1 MSTIHVIQG
10 GSAAESLRDALAQA
24 GRDEHVVGLLDD
36 LAVGPLQG
44 VDETPDTRAAFWQHV
59 LGDQIPD
66 WHAQIEAELA
76 RLDALAA
83 DSGQVVVW
91 HAPSVGDKLLLRRV
105 AYHLRNVPQR
115 LNEVRMSP
123 ADLDAP
129 ARAALTRT
137 DQACATGMF
146 PPAAFARKR
155 PVAAPISV
163 LRIGR
168 LALEWQEAKHLNAE
182 LRYWVSNTIKSGHY
196 TDLDALILA
205 HAEAG
210 WPRATARRQH
220 HGRRRPRRA
229 VRQRFDRVVALPRT
243 GGSRPPRA
251 AGRRAGRPLFH
262 AGARG
267 SVRPL
272 TSLHLLFRPLSHSTM
287 ARTRA
292 PDHES
297 QREQILDLAAEK
309 FAQTSYP
316 STSMSDLATAS
327 GTSKARLYHY
337 YESKEAILFDLLD
350 RYTKRLMLIIA
361 EVEGASQRR
370 GLSERDAFAELVRAF
385 LAEYETSHSR
395 HVALLNDVKYLED
408 AQREIVLDRQRD
420 IVAAFARQ
428 LARAYPDRISKENQT
443 SVTMMVFGMINW
455 TFTWLKPGGR
465 LGYRDFAEQVIDLM
479 ERGLSGTA

>member
-1 MSTIHVIQG
+1 
-10 GSAAESLRDALAQA
+10 
-24 GRDEHVVGLLDD
+24 
-36 LAVGPLQG
+36 
-44 VDETPDTRAAFWQHV
+44 
-59 LGDQIPD
+59 
-66 WHAQIEAELA
+66 
-76 RLDALAA
+76 
-83 DSGQVVVW
+83 
-91 HAPSVGDKLLLRRV
+91 
-105 AYHLRNVPQR
+105 
-115 LNEVRMSP
+115 
-123 ADLDAP
+123 
-129 ARAALTRT
+129 
-137 DQACATGMF
+137 
-146 PPAAFARKR
+146 
-155 PVAAPISV
+155 
-163 LRIGR
+163 
-168 LALEWQEAKHLNAE
+168 
-182 LRYWVSNTIKSGHY
+182 
-196 TDLDALILA
+196 
-205 HAEAG
+205 
-210 WPRATARRQH
+210 
-220 HGRRRPRRA
+220 
-229 VRQRFDRVVALPRT
+229 
-243 GGSRPPRA
+243 
-251 AGRRAGRPLFH
+251 
-262 AGARG
+262 
-267 SVRPL
+267 
-272 TSLHLLFRPLSHSTM
+272 M

-479 ERGLSGTA
+479 ERGLSADA

>member
-1 MSTIHVIQG
+1 
-10 GSAAESLRDALAQA
+10 
-24 GRDEHVVGLLDD
+24 
-36 LAVGPLQG
+36 
-44 VDETPDTRAAFWQHV
+44 
-59 LGDQIPD
+59 
-66 WHAQIEAELA
+66 
-76 RLDALAA
+76 
-83 DSGQVVVW
+83 
-91 HAPSVGDKLLLRRV
+91 
-105 AYHLRNVPQR
+105 
-115 LNEVRMSP
+115 
-123 ADLDAP
+123 
-129 ARAALTRT
+129 
-137 DQACATGMF
+137 
-146 PPAAFARKR
+146 
-155 PVAAPISV
+155 
-163 LRIGR
+163 
-168 LALEWQEAKHLNAE
+168 
-182 LRYWVSNTIKSGHY
+182 
-196 TDLDALILA
+196 
-205 HAEAG
+205 
-210 WPRATARRQH
+210 
-220 HGRRRPRRA
+220 
-229 VRQRFDRVVALPRT
+229 
-243 GGSRPPRA
+243 
-251 AGRRAGRPLFH
+251 
-262 AGARG
+262 
-267 SVRPL
+267 
-272 TSLHLLFRPLSHSTM
+272 M

-479 ERGLSGTA
+479 EHGLSPDV

>member
-1 MSTIHVIQG
+1 
-10 GSAAESLRDALAQA
+10 
-24 GRDEHVVGLLDD
+24 
-36 LAVGPLQG
+36 
-44 VDETPDTRAAFWQHV
+44 
-59 LGDQIPD
+59 
-66 WHAQIEAELA
+66 
-76 RLDALAA
+76 
-83 DSGQVVVW
+83 
-91 HAPSVGDKLLLRRV
+91 
-105 AYHLRNVPQR
+105 
-115 LNEVRMSP
+115 
-123 ADLDAP
+123 
-129 ARAALTRT
+129 
-137 DQACATGMF
+137 
-146 PPAAFARKR
+146 
-155 PVAAPISV
+155 
-163 LRIGR
+163 
-168 LALEWQEAKHLNAE
+168 
-182 LRYWVSNTIKSGHY
+182 
-196 TDLDALILA
+196 
-205 HAEAG
+205 
-210 WPRATARRQH
+210 
-220 HGRRRPRRA
+220 
-229 VRQRFDRVVALPRT
+229 
-243 GGSRPPRA
+243 
-251 AGRRAGRPLFH
+251 
-262 AGARG
+262 
-267 SVRPL
+267 
-272 TSLHLLFRPLSHSTM
+272 M

-370 GLSERDAFAELVRAF
+370 GLTERDAFAELVRAF

-479 ERGLSGTA
+479 ERGLSTAA